1 MRYSEMNR
9 RLSRVILRPF
19 TAAELI
25 LLTQRLKRAADYLL
39 VEVEQIDPRS
49 TREVRPITFRQ
60 VARMMR
66 WRRYFADLARIVEL
80 AAITD
85 NPPVLD
91 VSDLPLEQG
100 DGQAF
105 LEFLRSEQYRTE
117 MNAFSIASNDLQELV
132 EPGLEH
138 ALKVEARFYTC
149 LLNQLGD

>member
-1 MRYSEMNR
+1 MNR
-9 RLSRVILRPF
+9 ELARINLRPF

-25 LLTQRLKRAADYLL
+25 LLTQRLKHSADYLL
-39 VEVEQIDPRS
+39 AEVEQINPRS
-49 TREVRPITFRQ
+49 TREDRPLTFRQ

-66 WRRYFADLARIVEL
+66 WRRYFVELARIVEL

-85 NPPVLD
+85 NPPVLA

-132 EPGLEH
+132 EPGLLEH

>member
-1 MRYSEMNR
+1 MNPG
-9 RLSRVILRPF
+9 LSRVILRPF
-19 TAAELI
+19 TATELI

-39 VEVEQIDPRS
+39 AEVEQIDPRS

-138 ALKVEARFYTC
+138 TLKIEARFYTC